1 MKKLAL
7 TDFLKYRYPS
17 ALELSPDGRY
27 LAFAL
32 KETDREGDGYR
43 WNLWLCDLESGE
55 SRQITR
61 GDAQTP
67 MFSTRPQSWMRPCGR
82 GDLRRSGRYT
92 AAWTCA
98 PVKKARRS
106 ASLCP

>member
-32 KETDREGDGYR
+32 KETDREGPFGR
-43 WNLWLCDLESGE
+43 
-55 SRQITR
+55 T
-61 GDAQTP
+61 TP